1 MSGPKR
7 IDRGSGN
14 GSDIDRSQR
23 LDFSFDGQPMSG
35 FEGDTIASALLAN
48 GVRIVGR
55 SFKYHRPRGVFT
67 AGGEE
72 PNAIVDLRHAHRHDP
87 NARATIEPLQP
98 GMTIRS
104 THARGTAQR
113 DTFSFLDRF
122 ARFIP
127 AGFYYK
133 TFMWPRFR
141 LYEGMI
147 RALAGIGRVDA
158 TSRAPGSRQQFS
170 NVDLCVI
177 GAGPAGIT
185 AALAAAQ
192 AGKQVLLVDDHAQLG
207 GSLRWRDTRID
218 DQPGI
223 EWVTASEQRLRAAG
237 ARVMTRTTAVGL
249 YDHNAIVLVE
259 KGLAPAHSAN
269 GECLW
274 QVRAREIILASG
286 AIERPLLFDSND
298 RPGVML
304 ANAVLRYLRSYA
316 VRCGGRV
323 VLATSND
330 SAYELAHALT
340 ATGAHCVIVDSRAD
354 SDLAP
359 VAREAGIEVRLGESI
374 DSASGLT
381 QVEGAHLASGAT
393 LDADLIAVSGGWTPL
408 IHLYCHA
415 RGKPRWDDGIG
426 ALVPGPDVAGLK
438 VVGAANGARTL
449 DDALEQAMIAAGGTP
464 NQSSAGGLSR
474 PATVSAGPSR
484 PSVVSAGPSRPSM
497 ASGALGLLP
506 GALGHPPGDFWGG
519 APDVAAASG
528 KRRVWVDLQHD
539 VTTKDIELA
548 VRENFASVE
557 HLKRYTTLGM
567 ATDQGKTS
575 NVNGLAI
582 LAAQTGRGF
591 DAVGVTTFRPPFVPV
606 SLATIAG
613 KNLGELQAP
622 IRRLTAENV
631 HREEGAYFREYGDI
645 LRPAWYGTEVDAIVR
660 ECRHARNAAAVFDA
674 SSLGKIEIIGP
685 QAPEL
690 LDFIF
695 YTRMSTLTPGRLR
708 YGLALAESGAIFDDG
723 VVLRLASEHFVVS
736 CSSGHVAAMVA
747 HLEEW
752 RQDRFDLARI
762 FIHDASAHWATIA
775 VSGPQ
780 SKRVVAALD
789 LGVALDDAQLPHMA
803 ACIGAFAGRTAR
815 IARVSFTGER
825 CYEISV
831 PARLAA
837 DLWRKA
843 RAAGAEPIGVE
854 TLGVLRAE
862 KGYIFVGQDTD
873 SETMP
878 HDIGMDGPR
887 NKRRDPYVGDRS
899 LFTPF
904 ARRSGRRQLVGI
916 AAAGEQPIPIGA
928 HPVARANGK
937 LRSIGYVTSSCW
949 SSALGRPVALSLVE
963 DGRKRLGEELR
974 FEHLGTRYTGI
985 LVEPCFLDPAGA
997 RLHA

>member
-1 MSGPKR
+1 MSGPQR
-7 IDRGSGN
+7 IDSSGAYGSG
-14 GSDIDRSQR
+14 IDRAQR
-23 LDFSFDGQPMSG
+23 IDFSFDGEPMSG
-35 FEGDTIASALLAN
+35 FAGDTVAAALLAN
-48 GVRIVGR
+48 GVRLVGR
-55 SFKYHRPRGVFT
+55 SFKYHRPRGIFT

-72 PNAIVDLRHAHRHDP
+72 PNAIVDLRHAQRHDP
-87 NARATIEPLQP
+87 NARATLEPLQH

-113 DTFSFLDRF
+113 DTFSFVDRF

-158 TSRAPGSRQQFS
+158 SSRAPGSRQQFL
-170 NVDLCVI
+170 NVDRCVI
-177 GAGPAGIT
+177 GGGPAGIA
-185 AALAAAQ
+185 AALAAAR
-192 AGKQVLLVDDHAQLG
+192 AGKKVLLVDDHAQLG
-207 GSLRWRDTRID
+207 GSLRWRSARID
-218 DQPGI
+218 DLEGI
-223 EWVTASEQRLRAAG
+223 GWSAARERDLRAAG
-237 ARVMTRTTAVGL
+237 VHIMTQTTAVGL
-249 YDHNAIVLVE
+249 YDHNAVVLLE
-259 KGLAPAHSAN
+259 KGLPPTKCAN

-274 QVRAREIILASG
+274 QVRAQDIVLASG
-286 AIERPLLFDSND
+286 AIERPLLFENND
-298 RPGVML
+298 KPGVML
-304 ANAVLRYLRSYA
+304 ADAVLRYLRIYA
-316 VRCGGRV
+316 VRCGERV
-323 VLATSND
+323 VVATSND
-330 SAYELAHALT
+330 SAYGVAHELT
-340 ATGAHCVIVDSRAD
+340 AAGAQCVVVDMRGH
-354 SDLAP
+354 SDLAAT
-359 VAREAGIEVRLGESI
+359 ARAAGIDVRLGDSI
-374 DSASGLT
+374 DSALGRT
-381 QVEGAHLASGAT
+381 QVEGARLKSGAT
-393 LDADLIAVSGGWTPL
+393 LAADLIAVSGGWTPL

-415 RGKPRWDDGIG
+415 RGKPRWDDRIA
-426 ALVPGPDVAGLK
+426 ALVPGSDVPGLQ
-438 VVGAANGARTL
+438 VVGSAKGADTA
-449 DDALEQAMIAAGGTP
+449 DDTP
-464 NQSSAGGLSR
+464 SAS
-474 PATVSAGPSR
+474 
-484 PSVVSAGPSRPSM
+484 
-497 ASGALGLLP
+497 
-506 GALGHPPGDFWGG
+506 WGG
-519 APDVAAASG
+519 APDLWAASAR
-528 KRRVWVDLQHD
+528 RRVWVDLQHD

-582 LAAQTGRGF
+582 LAAQTGRGI

-606 SLATIAG
+606 SMATIAA

-622 IRRLTAENV
+622 VRRLAAENV
-631 HREEGAYFREYGDI
+631 HREEGAHFREYGDL
-645 LRPAWYGTEVDAIVR
+645 LRPAWYGLDASAIAR
-660 ECRHARNAAAVFDA
+660 ECGHARNGVAVFDA
-674 SSLGKIEIIGP
+674 SSLGKIEVIGP
-685 QAPEL
+685 QAAAL

-695 YTRMSTLTPGRLR
+695 YTRISTLAPGRLR

-723 VVLRLASEHFVVS
+723 VVLRLAPEHFVVS

-752 RQDRFDLARI
+752 RQDRFDLAHV

-780 SKRVVAALD
+780 SKHVVASLD
-789 LGVALDDAQLPHMA
+789 PGAPLDDEQLPHMA
-803 ACIGAFAGRTAR
+803 ARIGTFAGRPAR

-825 CYEISV
+825 CYEIAV

-854 TLGVLRAE
+854 ALGVLRAE

-878 HDIGMDGPR
+878 HDIGVNGPR
-887 NKRRDPYVGDRS
+887 DKRRDAFVGDRS

-904 ARRSGRRQLVGI
+904 ASRTGRRQLVGI
-916 AAAGEQPIPIGA
+916 AASGNQPIPVGA
-928 HPVARANGK
+928 HPVEQANDK

-949 SSALGRPVALSLVE
+949 SPALGRPVALGLVE
-963 DGRKRLGEELR
+963 DGRNRLGEELQ
-974 FEHLGTRYTGI
+974 FEYLGTRYSGT
-985 LVEPCFLDPAGA
+985 LVESCFLDPTGA

>member
-1 MSGPKR
+1 MSGPQR
-7 IDRGSGN
+7 IDSSAAYGSE
-14 GSDIDRSQR
+14 IDRSQR
-23 LDFSFDGQPMSG
+23 IDFSFDGKPMSG
-35 FEGDTIASALLAN
+35 FAGDTVASALLAN
-48 GVRIVGR
+48 GVRLVGR
-55 SFKYHRPRGVFT
+55 SFKYHRPRGIFT

-72 PNAIVDLRHAHRHDP
+72 PNAIVDLRHAQRHDP
-87 NARATIEPLQP
+87 NARATIEPLQH
-98 GMTIRS
+98 GMTIQS
-104 THARGTAQR
+104 THARGTAQH

-158 TSRAPGSRQQFS
+158 TSRARGSRQRFL
-170 NVDLCVI
+170 NVDVCVI
-177 GAGPAGIT
+177 GGGPAGIA
-185 AALAAAQ
+185 AALAAART
-192 AGKQVLLVDDHAQLG
+192 GRKVLLVDDHTQLG
-207 GSLRWRDTRID
+207 GSLRWRSARID
-218 DQPGI
+218 DLASI
-223 EWVTASEQRLRAAG
+223 DWIAAHERDLRTAG
-237 ARVMTRTTAVGL
+237 VCIMTQTTAVGL
-249 YDHNAIVLVE
+249 YDHNAVVLVE
-259 KGLAPAHSAN
+259 KGLPPTHSAN

-274 QVRAREIILASG
+274 QVRTQDVVLASG
-286 AIERPLLFDSND
+286 AIERPLLFENND

-304 ANAVLRYLRSYA
+304 ADAVLRYLRSYA
-316 VRCGGRV
+316 VRCGERV
-323 VLATSND
+323 VVATNND
-330 SAYELAHALT
+330 SAYEVAHDLIAV
-340 ATGAHCVIVDSRAD
+340 GAHCVIVDTRGH
-354 SDLAP
+354 SDLA
-359 VAREAGIEVRLGESI
+359 AAASAAGIDVRLGDSI
-374 DSASGLT
+374 DSALGRT
-381 QVEGAHLASGAT
+381 QVEGARLTSGAT
-393 LDADLIAVSGGWTPL
+393 LAADLIAVSGGWTPL

-415 RGKPRWDDGIG
+415 RGKPRWDERIA
-426 ALVPGPDVAGLK
+426 ALVPGTAVTGLQVAG
-438 VVGAANGARTL
+438 
-449 DDALEQAMIAAGGTP
+449 
-464 NQSSAGGLSR
+464 SAIGDRS
-474 PATVSAGPSR
+474 P
-484 PSVVSAGPSRPSM
+484 PSM
-497 ASGALGLLP
+497 ASAAP
-506 GALGHPPGDFWGG
+506 SSHTSSAAFWGG
-519 APDVAAASG
+519 APDLTAASG
-528 KRRVWVDLQHD
+528 RRRVWVDLQHD

-582 LAAQTGRGF
+582 LAAQTGRDIG
-591 DAVGVTTFRPPFVPV
+591 AVGVTTFRPPFVPV
-606 SLATIAG
+606 SMASIAA
-613 KNLGELQAP
+613 KNLGELQSP
-622 IRRLTAENV
+622 VRRLAAENV

-645 LRPAWYGTEVDAIVR
+645 LRPAWYGRDAGAIAR
-660 ECRHARNAAAVFDA
+660 ECHQARNVVVVFDA
-674 SSLGKIEIIGP
+674 SSLGKIEVIGP
-685 QAPEL
+685 QAAAL

-708 YGLALAESGAIFDDG
+708 YGLVLAESGAIFDDG
-723 VVLRLASEHFVVS
+723 VVLRLAPEHFVVS

-752 RQDRFDLARI
+752 RQDRFDLAHV

-780 SKRVVAALD
+780 SKRAVASLD
-789 LGVALDDAQLPHMA
+789 LGVPLDDEQLPHTA
-803 ACIGAFAGRTAR
+803 ARIGTFAGRPAR

-831 PARLAA
+831 PAKLAA

-878 HDIGMDGPR
+878 HDIGMGGPR
-887 NKRRDPYVGDRS
+887 DKRHDTFVGDRS

-904 ARRSGRRQLVGI
+904 ARRGGRRQLVGI
-916 AAAGEQPIPIGA
+916 ATTDDQPIPVGA
-928 HPVARANGK
+928 HPVTQADGK
-937 LRSIGYVTSSCW
+937 LRSIGYVTSSYW
-949 SSALGRPVALSLVE
+949 SSALGRPIALGLVE
-963 DGRKRLGEELR
+963 DGHKRHGEELQ
-974 FEHLGTRYTGI
+974 FEHLGTRYPGT
-985 LVEPCFLDPAGA
+985 LVESCFLDPTGA

>member
-1 MSGPKR
+1 MSGPQR
-7 IDRGSGN
+7 MDCNHAN
-14 GSDIDRSQR
+14 GSDIDRSRR

-35 FEGDTIASALLAN
+35 FAGDTVASALLAN

-55 SFKYHRPRGVFT
+55 SFKYHRPRGTFS

-72 PNAIVDLRHAHRHDP
+72 PNAIVDLRHARRHDP
-87 NARATIEPLQP
+87 NARATLEPLQQ
-98 GMTIRS
+98 GMAIRS

-113 DTFSFLDRF
+113 DTFSFFDRF

-158 TSRAPGSRQQFS
+158 QSRARGSRQQFL

-177 GAGPAGIT
+177 GGGPAGIA
-185 AALAAAQ
+185 AALAAVR
-192 AGKQVLLVDDHAQLG
+192 AGKDVLLVDDNAQLG
-207 GSLRWRDTRID
+207 GSLRWRSVRID
-218 DQPGI
+218 GLAGI
-223 EWVTASEQRLRAAG
+223 DWIAERERDLRTAGVRI
-237 ARVMTRTTAVGL
+237 MTHTTAVGL
-249 YDHNAIVLVE
+249 YDHNAVVLVE
-259 KGLAPAHSAN
+259 KGLPPEQSAN
-269 GECLW
+269 GERLW
-274 QVRAREIILASG
+274 QVRAQSIVLASG
-286 AIERPLLFDSND
+286 AIERPLLFENND

-304 ANAVLRYLRSYA
+304 ADAVLRYLRSHA
-316 VRCGGRV
+316 VRCGERV
-323 VLATSND
+323 VVATNND
-330 SAYELAHALT
+330 SAYEVAHELAA
-340 ATGAHCVIVDSRAD
+340 AGARCVIVDTRRH
-354 SDLAP
+354 SDLAAS
-359 VAREAGIEVRLGESI
+359 ARGAGIDVRLGDSI
-374 DSASGLT
+374 DSAFGVR
-381 QVEGAHLASGAT
+381 QVEGARLTSGAT
-393 LDADLIAVSGGWTPL
+393 LAADLIAVSGGWTPL

-415 RGKPRWDDGIG
+415 RGKTRWDESIG
-426 ALVPGPDVAGLK
+426 ALVPGTDVTSLK

-449 DDALEQAMIAAGGTP
+449 DETLEQAMRPAGG
-464 NQSSAGGLSR
+464 AR
-474 PATVSAGPSR
+474 APAHRAPSPR
-484 PSVVSAGPSRPSM
+484 
-497 ASGALGLLP
+497 
-506 GALGHPPGDFWGG
+506 DDWGG
-519 APDVAAASG
+519 APDVTAASG

-582 LAAQTGRGF
+582 LAAQTGS
-591 DAVGVTTFRPPFVPV
+591 DINALGVTTFRPPFVPV
-606 SLATIAG
+606 SLATIAAG
-613 KNLGELQAP
+613 ILGELQAP
-622 IRRLTAENV
+622 VRRLAAENV
-631 HREEGAYFREYGDI
+631 HREEDAYFREYGDL
-645 LRPAWYGTEVDAIVR
+645 LRPAWYGRDASSIAG
-660 ECRHARNAAAVFDA
+660 ECHQARNGIAVFDA
-674 SSLGKIEIIGP
+674 SSLGKIEVIGP
-685 QAPEL
+685 QAAAL

-695 YTRMSTLTPGRLR
+695 YMRMSTLAPGRLR

-723 VVLRLASEHFVVS
+723 VVLRLAAEHFVVS

-752 RQDRFDLARI
+752 RQDRFDLARV
-762 FIHDASAHWATIA
+762 FIHDASAHWATLA

-780 SKRVVAALD
+780 SKRVVASLD
-789 LGVALDDAQLPHMA
+789 LGAPLDDERLPHMA
-803 ACIGAFAGRTAR
+803 AHIGTFAGRPAR

-831 PARLAA
+831 PAQLAA
-837 DLWRKA
+837 DLWRQV
-843 RAAGAEPIGVE
+843 RAAGAAPIGVE
-854 TLGVLRAE
+854 ALGVLRAE

-878 HDIGMDGPR
+878 HDIGMGGPR
-887 NKRRDPYVGDRS
+887 DKRSDPFVGDRS
-899 LFTPF
+899 LSTPF

-916 AAAGEQPIPIGA
+916 ATTGEQPIPVGA
-928 HPVARANGK
+928 HPVTHTDGK

-949 SSALGRPVALSLVE
+949 SPALGRPVALGLVE
-963 DGRKRLGEELR
+963 DGRKRLGEELQ
-974 FEHLGTRYTGI
+974 FEHMGTRFAGT
-985 LVEPCFLDPAGA
+985 LVGSCFLDPPGA